1 MADQSFFDNS
11 GPYSLQDLAAIGQAD
26 LQRAQN
32 PKQQI
37 EDVQSLDAA
46 LPGTLTFLSNPKYLG
61 AFKKSKASA
70 CIVAERYVTDAPD
83 GMALLVT
90 TDPYKAYAKI
100 SQHFYPKVSGSGDIH
115 ESSIISPLA
124 RIGNNVS
131 IGPGTVIEE
140 GAVIGDGTVIGPLC
154 FVGRNTKIGEA
165 CQLDSH
171 ATVRYCHMGDNVK
184 IYSGARIGEDGF
196 GFAPDPAGHIK
207 IPQLGRV
214 VIGSNVEIGANT
226 TIDRGAGPDT
236 IIGDNCWIDNLVQ
249 IAHNVRLGQGCII
262 AAQCGISGSTVLEDF
277 VLLGGQVGLAGHIT
291 IGTGAQITAKSG
303 VMSDI
308 PAGKVY
314 AGFPAL
320 PRKEFFRS
328 IAVLRRFGKDKGS
341 KA

>member
-1 MADQSFFDNS
+1 
-11 GPYSLQDLAAIGQAD
+11 
-26 LQRAQN
+26 
-32 PKQQI
+32 
-37 EDVQSLDAA
+37 
-46 LPGTLTFLSNPKYLG
+46 
-61 AFKKSKASA
+61 
-70 CIVAERYVTDAPD
+70 
-83 GMALLVT
+83 
-90 TDPYKAYAKI
+90 
-100 SQHFYPKVSGSGDIH
+100 
-115 ESSIISPLA
+115 
-124 RIGNNVS
+124 
-131 IGPGTVIEE
+131 
-140 GAVIGDGTVIGPLC
+140 
-154 FVGRNTKIGEA
+154 
-165 CQLDSH
+165 
-171 ATVRYCHMGDNVK
+171 VK
-184 IYSGARIGEDGF
+184 IYSGVRIGEDGF

-214 VIGSNVEIGANT
+214 IIGSNVEIGANT

-236 IIGDNCWIDNLVQ
+236 IVGDNCWIDNLVQ